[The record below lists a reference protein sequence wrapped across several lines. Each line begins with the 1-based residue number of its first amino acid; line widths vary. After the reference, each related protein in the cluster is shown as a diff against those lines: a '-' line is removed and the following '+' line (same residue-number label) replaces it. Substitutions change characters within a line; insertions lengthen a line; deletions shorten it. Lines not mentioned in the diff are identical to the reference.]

1 MDIKIKEIF
10 ENVYEIDLEDGVKR
24 IGTKSIVKGKKVY
37 DEKIVK
43 VDDEEYRIWNPHKS
57 KLGAA
62 IIKGLKVM
70 PIKRNSKVLYL
81 GASAGTTPSHVSD
94 IADRG
99 IIYAVEYAPRIM
111 REFLDSCKD
120 RINLIPILGDANKP
134 QEYSNI
140 VEKVDVI
147 YEDVAQPNQAEI
159 LIKNAKW
166 FLKKGGYGM
175 IAIKARSIDV
185 TKDPKEIFKEQ
196 KEILESNGFKIVD
209 EVDIEPFEKDHIM
222 FVGKW
227 LG

>member
-10 ENVYEIDLEDGVKR
+10 ENVYEIDLGDGVKR

-62 IIKGLKVM
+62 IIKGLKVL

>member
-10 ENVYEIDLEDGVKR
+10 KNVYEIDLIDGVKR